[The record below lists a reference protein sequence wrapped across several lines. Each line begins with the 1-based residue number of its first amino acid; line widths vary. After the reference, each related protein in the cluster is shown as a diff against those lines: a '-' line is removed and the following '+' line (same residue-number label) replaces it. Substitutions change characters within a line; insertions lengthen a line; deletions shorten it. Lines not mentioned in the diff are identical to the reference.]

1 MLQKIFSGAAIGAAA
16 TAGISYLAA
25 PVYVPAELLWSA
37 STGMLSGALGGT
49 FIGCMTN
56 GMQARSNDARS
67 AYSTGAAFSMLAFIF
82 SGCAVL
88 VDSLSGI
95 DPDIAGELK
104 KQAIGIYGEDLTGAR
119 EGDVILFDA
128 IIFGD
133 QKEPASAVMKGQ
145 PTAQIRTGDSALQ
158 FQVCAKFD
166 VTLKNAPDREAE
178 EHTVCNTRDLT
189 RKEIRRIVPTFN

>member
-56 GMQARSNDARS
+56 GMKARSNDARS
-67 AYSTGAAFSMLAFIF
+67 AYSMGAAFSMVSCLF
-82 SGCAVL
+82 SGMAAM
-88 VDSLSGI
+88 VDTISSI
-95 DPDIAGELK
+95 DPDIDDQLK
-104 KQAIGIYGEDLTGAR
+104 KQIIGIYGEDFTGAR
-119 EGDVILFDA
+119 EGDTVRFDA

-133 QKEPASAVMKGQ
+133 QKEPATAIIRAQ
-145 PTAQIRTGDSALQ
+145 PTGKIRTGGSALQ
-158 FQVCAKFD
+158 FEVCAKFD
-166 VTLKNAPDREAE
+166 VTLKNAPTGESE
-178 EHTVCNTRDLT
+178 EHVICNTRDLT
-189 RKEIRRIVPTFN
+189 PKEIRRIVPTFN